1 MHRFDLHR
9 PHTIE
14 AAAALLSQYG
24 DDAMLLSGGT
34 ALTVLLKQGL
44 VQPAHLI
51 SLRDT
56 SGSTGMNLRDGTVSI
71 RALTNQRSV
80 EMSPL
85 IREHVPLLAEA
96 YRRVATI
103 RIRNM
108 ATVGG
113 GVAEADPSM
122 DPPPAL
128 LALGASVT
136 VVSVRGERVI
146 HAEDVWTGPFE
157 TSLEPDEIVTEITV
171 PVPPAQSNWIYAK
184 FLPRSEDDYATV
196 SVAAIG
202 RTRDGIVED
211 VRVALGAAGPVPFRA
226 SAVETELIG
235 RAPTAEALRNAASVV
250 YDLADPIE
258 DMRGSA
264 EYKRDMAVVF
274 TRRALERVFRIR
286 SQAVTARG

>member
-1 MHRFDLHR
+1 MHRFDFHR

-14 AAAALLSQYG
+14 EAATLFSQYG
-24 DDAMLLSGGT
+24 EDAMLLSGGT

-44 VQPAHLI
+44 IQPAHLI

-56 SGSTGMNLRDGTVSI
+56 AGSTGIELTDGALSI
-71 RALTNQRSV
+71 RALTTQRAV
-80 EMSPL
+80 ETSPL
-85 IREHVPLLAEA
+85 TRERVPLLAEA
-96 YRRVATI
+96 YRRVATV

-128 LALGASVT
+128 LVLGATVT

-146 HAEDVWTGPFE
+146 RAEDVWTGPFE
-157 TSLEPDEIVTEITV
+157 TSLEPDEIVKEITV
-171 PVPPAQSNWIYAK
+171 PVPSAQSNWIYAK

-202 RTRDGIVED
+202 RVRDGMIED
-211 VRVALGAAGPVPFRA
+211 VRVGLGAAGPAPFRA
-226 SAVETELIG
+226 SAVEAELMG
-235 RAPTAEALRNAASVV
+235 KEPTPKALRDAAEVV

-274 TRRALERVFRIR
+274 TRRALESVFGVR